1 MALREIQGKNFRLF
15 GSDFLLSFVLS
26 QRFKEYDISF
36 AIQISSKPAC
46 SFACSLAMPFF
57 H

>member
-36 AIQISSKPAC
+36 AI
-46 SFACSLAMPFF
+46 
-57 H
+57 